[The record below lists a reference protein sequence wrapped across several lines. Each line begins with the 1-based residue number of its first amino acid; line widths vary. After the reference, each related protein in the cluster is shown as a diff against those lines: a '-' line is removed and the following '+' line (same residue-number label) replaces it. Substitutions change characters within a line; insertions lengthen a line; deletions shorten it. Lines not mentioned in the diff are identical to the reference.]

1 MRIVNMKSLR
11 FHRLGFF
18 RVVFLGG
25 EGGGGIFQE
34 EVF

>member
-25 EGGGGIFQE
+25 EGGGIFQE